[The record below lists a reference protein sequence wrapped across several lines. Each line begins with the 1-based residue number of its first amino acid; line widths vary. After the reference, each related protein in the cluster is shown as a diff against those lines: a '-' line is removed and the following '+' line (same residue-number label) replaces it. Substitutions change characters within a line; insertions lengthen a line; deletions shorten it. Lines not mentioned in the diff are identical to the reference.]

1 MWHKLPD
8 FTEYMCSWPRAV
20 LMFLSLIIFS
30 HLASVALF
38 DAELFSLTNILGP
51 LIVALLIGLI
61 GYKQKRAK
69 RALQNNKINN

>member
-30 HLASVALF
+30 HLTSVVLF
-38 DAELFSLTNILGP
+38 DVELFSLTNILGP
-51 LIVALLIGLI
+51 LIVVILIGLI

-69 RALQNNKINN
+69 RALQNNKINS